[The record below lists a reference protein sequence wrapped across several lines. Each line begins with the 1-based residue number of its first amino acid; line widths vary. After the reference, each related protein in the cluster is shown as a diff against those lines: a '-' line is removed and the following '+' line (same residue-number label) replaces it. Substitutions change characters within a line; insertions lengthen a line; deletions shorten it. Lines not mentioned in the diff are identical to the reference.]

1 MSDFGLEESLTAKVE
16 LSDFIFS
23 SVLLLLR
30 VKENAVTADTKINAA
45 AMMNFF
51 MMLFLNIFNYEL

>member
-1 MSDFGLEESLTAKVE
+1 MSDFGLEESLRAKVG

-23 SVLLLLR
+23 SALLLFL
-30 VKENAVTADTKINAA
+30 VKENAVTPDTKINAA

-51 MMLFLNIFNYEL
+51 MILY